1 MKEGKILIETA
12 EKVNYISEYIVA
24 YKAKIE
30 ALNKRGYLIQQLYM
44 KFCTGDLQTV
54 VWTEIL
60 KFKCSKI
67 KFSIC

>member
-44 KFCTGDLQTV
+44 KFLHRRFANCGLDRN
-54 VWTEIL
+54 
-60 KFKCSKI
+60 S
-67 KFSIC
+67 